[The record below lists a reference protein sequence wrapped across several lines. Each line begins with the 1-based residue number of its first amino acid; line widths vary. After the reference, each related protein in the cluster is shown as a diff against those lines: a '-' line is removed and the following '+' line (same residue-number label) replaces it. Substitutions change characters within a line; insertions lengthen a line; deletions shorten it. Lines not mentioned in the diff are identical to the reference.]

1 MLHLS
6 SKVYCKIEKKGIRDK
21 IRAFVRGWRTRKIMQ
36 TCEVFTQ
43 TKHIIELNRMAGMN
57 EGIKEMRKK
66 AVIARGQMIL
76 RFFKGEKRW
85 TESYMGRIR
94 EKTTV

>member
-1 MLHLS
+1 M
-6 SKVYCKIEKKGIRDK
+6 
-21 IRAFVRGWRTRKIMQ
+21 RGWRSRKIMQ

-43 TKHIIELNRMAGMN
+43 TKHITELNRMVNGMN

-66 AVIARGQMIL
+66 TVVARIEMIT
-76 RFFKGEKRW
+76 RFLMGEKRW

-94 EKTTV
+94 DKAATVKK